1 MKWLIREFMTY
12 NAREKR
18 GILVLLFA
26 VFFLFSALHLK
37 EHLYSGD
44 PRLSGKTVISGME
57 GKEGGASEAR
67 KTQERDSSQA
77 LKTEGEAPSYEK
89 KEKDARKW
97 EEREEEKEHPSFDK
111 GPAHENAGEKKLEP
125 VEFDPNEVSVGKL
138 REMGLTEGQAAVI
151 VNYRKQV
158 KPYRKPADLL
168 KVYSVDT
175 PLFESLRGYIRMEE
189 ASNRK
194 AKVALNTADTNAL
207 RTLNGIGPV
216 FSKRILKYRD
226 LIGGFT
232 RVDQLAEVYGIRDSL
247 VRELKPALTV
257 DKAGVRRIGLN
268 NASFKDLAQHPYID
282 GDKAGEILR
291 LRSEYGDLE
300 EPRVL
305 NKTGVIGDSLWTLLK
320 PYLEV
325 NNDVPD

>member
-37 EHLYSGD
+37 EHLYHGD
-44 PRLSGKTVISGME
+44 PQLSRKTVVSGME
-57 GKEGGASEAR
+57 GKEGSASGTR
-67 KTQERDSSQA
+67 KTQKSDTAQGSKA
-77 LKTEGEAPSYEK
+77 EGEARRYEK
-89 KEKDARKW
+89 KEWDAEKRRDR
-97 EEREEEKEHPSFDK
+97 EERREHSSLEKK
-111 GPAHENAGEKKLEP
+111 PAHENAGGKELEP
-125 VEFDPNEVSVGKL
+125 EEFDPNEVSVEKL
-138 REMGLTEGQAAVI
+138 REMGLTADQAAVI
-151 VNYRKQV
+151 VNYRKKV
-158 KPYRKPADLL
+158 KPFRKPADLL
-168 KVYSVDT
+168 KAYSVDT
-175 PLFESLRGYIRMEE
+175 SLFESLRGYIRMEE
-189 ASNRK
+189 ASERK

-207 RTLNGIGPV
+207 QRLDGIGPV

-247 VRELKPALTV
+247 VRELSPALTV
-257 DKAGVRRIGLN
+257 EKAGIRRIGLN
-268 NASFKDLAQHPYID
+268 NASFKELARHPYID

-291 LRSEYGDLE
+291 LRSEYGALE
-300 EPRVL
+300 KALVL
-305 NKTGVIGDSLWTLLK
+305 NKTGVIGDSLWAVLE

-325 NNDVPD
+325 NDVPD